1 MAEEISDLI
10 KQRIEKIN
18 LMKGKGINPYP
29 ARFRRRDSAGGIRDS
44 FTDDESRE
52 VSVAGRIRTKR
63 MMGKASFANIE
74 DQSGSIQIYAK
85 KDTLGDER
93 YELYKTLDIGDIIG
107 VEGTTFRTKS
117 GEITIQ
123 VEDFVFLS
131 KCIRPL
137 PVVKEKEGK
146 LFDEFSDREQRYR
159 QRYVD
164 LIVNPRVRKDFV
176 LRSRIISSVRNFLE
190 ERGYI
195 EVETPMMQAIPGG
208 AAAKPFTTHHNA
220 LDIDLYLRIAPELY
234 LKRLIVGGFE
244 KVFEINRNFRNE
256 GISTKHNPE
265 FTMVE
270 LYEAYADYND
280 MMTIAEEMISRLAHD
295 VLGGY
300 SIEYQGNQI
309 DLSPPWERISFV
321 DAIKKYTGFDFN
333 EIKTADAAQ
342 EAASSLGLKIEDDL
356 GVWKIADEIFEER
369 VEENLIQPIF
379 VTDYPKE
386 LSPLAKVKEENP
398 AFVERFEPYIAG
410 RELGNAFTEL
420 NDPFEQRA
428 RFEEQVKMREAG
440 DEEAQMMDFDYITA
454 LEYGMPPAGGMGI
467 GIDRVVMLFIDTA
480 SIKDTILFPLLRPES

>member
-10 KQRIEKIN
+10 RQRIEKIN
-18 LMKGKGINPYP
+18 LMEKEGINPYP
-29 ARFRRRDSAGGIRDS
+29 TRFQREDSAQEIRDS
-44 FTDDESRE
+44 YVDGESRG
-52 VSVAGRIRTKR
+52 VRIAGRIRTKR

-85 KDTLGDER
+85 KDILGEVK

-107 VEGTTFRTKS
+107 VEGTTFKTKT

-137 PVVKEKEGK
+137 PIVKEKEGK

-164 LIVNPRVRKDFV
+164 LIVNPRVKRDFI
-176 LRSRIISSVRNFLE
+176 LRSRIISGVRNFLE

-208 AAAKPFTTHHNA
+208 AAARPFITHHNA

-244 KVFEINRNFRNE
+244 RVFEINRNFRNE

-280 MMTIAEEMISRLAHD
+280 MMAIAEEMISQIARD
-295 VLGGY
+295 VLGK
-300 SIEYQGNQI
+300 SIIEYQGNRI
-309 DLSPPWERISFV
+309 DLSPPWERVSFV
-321 DAIKKYTGFDFN
+321 DAIKKYAGIDFN
-333 EIKTADAAQ
+333 EVKTIDEARAA
-342 EAASSLGLKIEDDL
+342 AISLGLKVEDDL
-356 GVWKIADEIFEER
+356 SIWKIADEIFEER
-369 VEENLIQPIF
+369 IEENLIQPVFII
-379 VTDYPKE
+379 DYPKE
-386 LSPLAKVKEENP
+386 LSPLAKEKEDDP
-398 AFVERFEPYIAG
+398 QFVERFEPYIAG

-420 NDPFEQRA
+420 NNPFEQRA
-428 RFEEQVKMREAG
+428 RFEEQVRMREAG
-440 DEEAQMMDFDYITA
+440 DEEAQMMDYDYIMA

-480 SIKDTILFPLLRPES
+480 SIKDTILFPLLKPEG

>member
-18 LMKGKGINPYP
+18 LMRGKGVNPYP
-29 ARFRRRDSAGGIRDS
+29 ARFHRRNSAGEIMDS
-44 FTDDESRE
+44 FADNESRE

-74 DQSGSIQIYAK
+74 DQSGSIQIYAR
-85 KDTLGDER
+85 KDTLGEDR

-107 VEGTTFRTKS
+107 VAGTTFRTKT

-164 LIVNPRVRKDFV
+164 LIVNPKVRRDFV
-176 LRSRIISSVRNFLE
+176 LRSRIISSVRNFLV

-208 AAAKPFTTHHNA
+208 AAAKPFITHHNA

-280 MMTIAEEMISRLAHD
+280 MMTIAEEMISRLAHE
-295 VLGGY
+295 VMGRY

-309 DLSPPWERISFV
+309 DLTPPWERISFV
-321 DAIKKYTGFDFN
+321 DVIKKYTGIDFN
-333 EIKTADAAQ
+333 EIKTVDAAR
-342 EAASSLGLKIEDDL
+342 EAASSLGLEIEDDL
-356 GVWKIADEIFEER
+356 GIWKIADEIFEER

-379 VTDYPKE
+379 VIDYPKE

-410 RELGNAFTEL
+410 RELGNAFSEL

-480 SIKDTILFPLLRPES
+480 SIKDTILFPLLRPEG

>member
-18 LMKGKGINPYP
+18 LMKRMGINPYP
-29 ARFRRRDSAGGIRDS
+29 IRFRRRDSAGEIRDS
-44 FTDDESRE
+44 FADGESRE
-52 VSVAGRIRTKR
+52 VKVAGRIRTKR

-85 KDTLGDER
+85 KDTLGDGK

-107 VEGTTFRTKS
+107 VEGTTFKTKT

-146 LFDEFSDREQRYR
+146 LFDEFSDRELRYR

-164 LIVNPRVRKDFV
+164 LIVNPKVRKDFI

-208 AAAKPFTTHHNA
+208 AAAKPFITHHNA

-244 KVFEINRNFRNE
+244 RVFEINRNFRNE

-295 VLGGY
+295 VLGRY
-300 SIEYQGNQI
+300 IIEYQGNQI

-321 DAIKKYTGFDFN
+321 DVIKKYTGIDFN
-333 EIKTADAAQ
+333 EIKTTDAAR

-356 GVWKIADEIFEER
+356 SIWKIADEIFEER

-379 VTDYPKE
+379 IIDYPKE
-386 LSPLAKVKEENP
+386 LSPLAKVKEDSP

-410 RELGNAFTEL
+410 RELGNAFSEL

-440 DEEAQMMDFDYITA
+440 DEEAQMMDFDYIMA

-467 GIDRVVMLFIDTA
+467 GIDRVVMLFIDSA
-480 SIKDTILFPLLRPES
+480 SIKDTILFPLLRPEG

>member
-18 LMKGKGINPYP
+18 LMKRMGINPYP
-29 ARFRRRDSAGGIRDS
+29 IRFRRRDSAGEIRDS
-44 FTDDESRE
+44 FVDGESRE
-52 VSVAGRIRTKR
+52 VKVAGRIRTKR

-85 KDTLGDER
+85 KDTLGDGK

-107 VEGTTFRTKS
+107 VEGTTFKTKT

-146 LFDEFSDREQRYR
+146 LFDEFSDRELRYR

-164 LIVNPRVRKDFV
+164 LIVNPKVRKDFI

-208 AAAKPFTTHHNA
+208 AAAKPFITHHNA

-244 KVFEINRNFRNE
+244 RVFEINRNFRNE

-295 VLGGY
+295 VLGRY
-300 SIEYQGNQI
+300 IIEYQGNQI

-321 DAIKKYTGFDFN
+321 DVIKKYTGIDFN
-333 EIKTADAAQ
+333 EIKTTDAAR

-356 GVWKIADEIFEER
+356 SIWKIADEIFEER

-379 VTDYPKE
+379 IIDYPKE
-386 LSPLAKVKEENP
+386 LSPLAKVKEDSP

-410 RELGNAFTEL
+410 RELGNAFSEL

-440 DEEAQMMDFDYITA
+440 DEEAQMMDFDYIMA

-467 GIDRVVMLFIDTA
+467 GIDRVVMLFIDSA
-480 SIKDTILFPLLRPES
+480 SIKDTILFPLLRPEG